1 MSLQNKYSQCLKGNL
16 DIGQRMTLSEEGVNL
31 YIISSKHVDVS
42 HVDNCII
49 TSNNKRCDYM
59 IYCKESTKFIE
70 LKGIDIE
77 HACDQIYD
85 TICFFEND
93 EDLCEVV
100 NNADYLMGYIA
111 SLRPS
116 VPAIT
121 NIHMKKACDKLFS
134 KSRKKLESLFDHL
147 IFVRCVSKLSSNYS
161 SNGKRQILV
170 NNSHPLEV

>member
-16 DIGQRMTLSEEGVNL
+16 DIGQRMT
-31 YIISSKHVDVS
+31 
-42 HVDNCII
+42 
-49 TSNNKRCDYM
+49 
-59 IYCKESTKFIE
+59 
-70 LKGIDIE
+70 
-77 HACDQIYD
+77 
-85 TICFFEND
+85 
-93 EDLCEVV
+93 
-100 NNADYLMGYIA
+100 MGYIA

-121 NIHMKKACDKLFS
+121 NIHMKKVCDKLFS